1 MKYLSDSVMLDTL
14 NKVQALQVEAL
25 KKGYSAHIDAYTH
38 QNWPEVDG
46 THLSFGLTIFGEREI
61 IRSFDFSSSDPEG
74 VLDATFD
81 LAVAFV
87 KSLQDV

>member
-1 MKYLSDSVMLDTL
+1 MMYLSDSVMLDTL
-14 NKVQALQVEAL
+14 KKVQPLQVEAL

-38 QNWPEVDG
+38 QNWPYADG
-46 THLSFGLTIFGEREI
+46 HHLSFGLTIFGEREI
-61 IRSFDFSSSDPEG
+61 VRTFDFSSSDPED
-74 VLDATFD
+74 VLDATYD

>member
-14 NKVQALQVEAL
+14 NKVHALQLEAL
-25 KKGYSAHIDAYTH
+25 KKGYSAHIDANVH
-38 QNWPEVDG
+38 QNWPEADR

-61 IRSFDFSSSDPEG
+61 IQSFDFSSSDPEG
-74 VLDATFD
+74 VLDATYD

-87 KSLQDV
+87 KSLQNV